1 MGNGQY
7 VSVLFV
13 IPVIIDVHGHRFE
26 IFTLVSE
33 IHDNV
38 DLVMGMKNI
47 FKLEGVI
54 DSRDSRFSFLSRSIP
69 FFPAMTVEIVPK
81 IQKMVIIESPFV
93 EELSGMAMVK
103 ILDIKE
109 QTMNMIK
116 LKFIRNKAV
125 LKVTNKSHESVTFDR
140 TKMMGI
146 IDLRSLGFYKIKQ
159 EVHQEHLGR
168 HYHFKLAD
176 DVCDQYS
183 RFVNLMR
190 KEEENSEGKFPWL
203 EDTDKRKYM
212 MDREI
217 VDKYMN
223 LDNSCLT
230 KTEKIQVRDLLYKYK
245 DAFSLRDKIGLC
257 LNIEIEIDVT
267 DKSPFFIR
275 PFHANEEDKVI
286 LDREMK

>member
-1 MGNGQY
+1 
-7 VSVLFV
+7 
-13 IPVIIDVHGHRFE
+13 
-26 IFTLVSE
+26 
-33 IHDNV
+33 
-38 DLVMGMKNI
+38 
-47 FKLEGVI
+47 
-54 DSRDSRFSFLSRSIP
+54 
-69 FFPAMTVEIVPK
+69 MTVEIMPK
-81 IQKMVIIESPFV
+81 TQKMVIIEAPFV
-93 EELSGMAMVK
+93 KELSGMAMVK

-109 QTMNMIK
+109 QTTNMIK

-125 LKVTNKSHESVTFDR
+125 LKVTNKMYESVTFGK

-159 EVHQEHLGR
+159 EVLQEHLGR

-176 DVCDQYS
+176 DICDQYN

-203 EDTDKRKYM
+203 EDTDERKYM

-217 VDKYMN
+217 LDKYMN

-230 KTEKIQVRDLLYKYK
+230 KTEKTQVRDLLYKYK

-257 LNIEIEIDVT
+257 PNIKIEINVT